1 VFVVLARR
9 KAQTHLIAGVL
20 CADSLA
26 ILPPPTT
33 NLRKRADQTVSN
45 GGTISL
51 VMCIF
56 LLLGSCGL
64 VGAHI
69 VLDELTKAQVSL
81 VFGIRLVLAA
91 ENIIAGGVRKNHS
104 SHGGGF

>member
-1 VFVVLARR
+1 
-9 KAQTHLIAGVL
+9 
-20 CADSLA
+20 
-26 ILPPPTT
+26 
-33 NLRKRADQTVSN
+33 
-45 GGTISL
+45 
-51 VMCIF
+51 MCIF

-91 ENIIAGGVRKNHS
+91 ENIMAGGVPEES
-104 SHGGGF
+104 FLHGGGF